1 MSSFTQ
7 AIFEKTNRRTKS
19 VFLGLGSLPYY
30 KLVSDDFRYDLIFLG
45 SPLTVRVEKGF
56 ETDFASIPWLVRW
69 MFDLKRMATSAAIHD
84 KMRESEAF
92 SKLEG
97 DLVFHMAMATANVVW
112 WQRELAA
119 FAVRFNNS
127 RKNNQPK

>member
-7 AIFEKTNRRTKS
+7 AIFEKTSRRTPN
-19 VFLGLGSLPYY
+19 VFLWWGSRPYY
-30 KLVSDDFRYDLIFLG
+30 KLVSEDFRYDLIFLG

-56 ETDFASIPWLVRW
+56 ETDFASIPWPVRW
-69 MFDLKRMATSAAIHD
+69 MFNLKRMATSAAVHD

-97 DLVFHMAMATANVVW
+97 DLVFHMAMDTAGVVW
-112 WQRELAA
+112 WQKELAA

-127 RKNNQPK
+127 RMNNQPR